1 MPMSAEHTARLQHL
15 RGLAIAGKATQ
26 EELREGLA
34 ILRQDRVAAQASSTT
49 ARTKKAEAA
58 APVDTSALLSNLK
71 ALGQKLSSG
80 PVA

>member
-15 RGLAIAGKATQ
+15 RGLALSGKAST

-34 ILRQDRVAAQASSTT
+34 ILRQDRVAAQAASTT
-49 ARTKKAEAA
+49 SRTKKAEAA
-58 APVDTSALLSNLK
+58 APVDTAALLSNLK
-71 ALGQKLSSG
+71 LIGQKLSSG